1 MLKYLEQYFQ
11 NSRTSSTDKYLVSE
25 LRVFDLLMIQTDIS
39 ISSNKGVKKDTNA
52 TSKVV

>member
-1 MLKYLEQYFQ
+1 LGFGKEKML
-11 NSRTSSTDKYLVSE
+11 

-39 ISSNKGVKKDTNA
+39 ISSNKGLKKDTNA